1 MYFFSP
7 PLRSPFSP
15 CFVNVFFEQLW
26 PVHFHYSISLLAGR
40 NLLFPLACQTEPDKT
55 PLQFLYTWRFSQ
67 LLSVWELLHHFFV
80 HSLFSS
86 NRILFNNFLPWSCY
100 HLKPLHHHIRNAIT
114 DQLHFHH
121 TVALPHCSLW
131 WAATVSN
138 SRAITVYDRGH
149 RNINCYWFL
158 CLSAAKHGGVVS
170 DQQKDA
176 AGTLDLLA

>member
-1 MYFFSP
+1 M
-7 PLRSPFSP
+7 
-15 CFVNVFFEQLW
+15 
-26 PVHFHYSISLLAGR
+26 HFHYSISLLAGR

-55 PLQFLYTWRFSQ
+55 PSQFLYTWRFSQ

-138 SRAITVYDRGH
+138 SRAITVYDGAQEYKLLL
-149 RNINCYWFL
+149 ISLSL
-158 CLSAAKHGGVVS
+158 CCKTWRSCFWPAEGCCWH
-170 DQQKDA
+170 
-176 AGTLDLLA
+176 AGSSGLTQETC